1 MNLKPKPLFDKCI
14 FWDVD
19 FEKID
24 YDAKASWV
32 IVRVIER
39 GDIEDIRQ
47 CLRYYGDDLVKKA
60 LLETKF
66 IGQGRIHLAAAI
78 IDEPIQ
84 KFRCYIFQ
92 QSNPTHYPY

>member
-1 MNLKPKPLFDKCI
+1 MGSKPKPIFDKRI

-24 YDAKASWV
+24 YDAKARWV

-47 CLRYYGDDLVKKA
+47 CRRYYGDDLVKKA
-60 LLETKF
+60 LLETKY
-66 IGQGRIHLAAAI
+66 IGQGRLHLAAAI
-78 IDEPIQ
+78 IDEPLE
-84 KFRCYIFQ
+84 KFRCYILQ
-92 QSNPTHYPY
+92 QSNPTLFPY

>member
-1 MNLKPKPLFDKCI
+1 MNLKPKPKFDKRI

-19 FEKID
+19 FEKLD
-24 YDAKASWV
+24 YDVKARWV

-39 GDIEDIRQ
+39 GDVEDIRQ
-47 CLRYYGDDLVKKA
+47 CRRFYGDDLVRKT

-84 KFRCYIFQ
+84 KFRCYISQ
-92 QSNPTHYPY
+92 QSNPTLFPF